1 MQVDSMPSR
10 DLKAAVSELNAM
22 ISCAETLAAS
32 APGVGS
38 RAAIGEDLAAK
49 TRSFLQ
55 ASGSF
60 TQDSS
65 NVLRKK
71 RRCVDSVPLNM
82 ISSDGTLTNSLYTTH
97 MDPSMYIVS
106 DIKSPRIKVGS
117 YLFNVLSH
125 LSHS

>member
-60 TQDSS
+60 TQESS
-65 NVLRKK
+65 NVSRKK
-71 RRCVDSVPLNM
+71 RRYVDSVPLNM
-82 ISSDGTLTNSLYTTH
+82 ISSDGTLTNSYTTH
-97 MDPSMYIVS
+97 MDPNMYTVS
-106 DIKSPRIKVGS
+106 HIKSPRIKVGS
-117 YLFNVLSH
+117 YLFHDLSH
-125 LSHS
+125 HAIHN